1 MEDYTRLQAVIASRL
16 NISIADLLLAV
27 ADHFYCRALQIPPAI
42 PPIEGMADLL
52 ILLEARY
59 ADDVIAQRSDVRAL
73 GGADEKAPPDWL
85 RQIADGSRLD
95 ERSRNVLKRWP

>member
-16 NISIADLLLAV
+16 NMSIADLLLAV

-42 PPIEGMADLL
+42 PPIDGMADLL

-59 ADDVIAQRSDVRAL
+59 ADEWLSQRRDVRELSA
-73 GGADEKAPPDWL
+73 GEPIIPDWL
-85 RQIADGSRLD
+85 RAVADGSRLD
-95 ERSRNVLKRWP
+95 ERSRNVLSRWP

>member
-16 NISIADLLLAV
+16 NMSIADLLLAV

-42 PPIEGMADLL
+42 PPIDGMADLL

-59 ADDVIAQRSDVRAL
+59 ADEWLTQRSDVRAL
-73 GGADEKAPPDWL
+73 GGPDEKTIPDWL
-85 RQIADGSRLD
+85 RQVAEGSRLD
-95 ERSRNVLKRWP
+95 ERSRSVLSRWP

>member
-16 NISIADLLLAV
+16 NMSIADLLLAV

-42 PPIEGMADLL
+42 PPIDGMADLL

-59 ADDVIAQRSDVRAL
+59 ADEWLSQRRDVREL
-73 GGADEKAPPDWL
+73 GGPDEKTIPDWL
-85 RQIADGSRLD
+85 RAVADGSRLD
-95 ERSRNVLKRWP
+95 ERSRSVLSRWP